1 MRRFLASLVV
11 CLFLPS
17 RLFAWNAEG
26 HMIVAQ
32 IAYNHLDSVVKNRCD
47 ALIAVA
53 LANNSS
59 GTTNFVTA
67 ACWADDFKTQ
77 LGTGIWHYI
86 DQPFSLDGTSTNG
99 VGAASFD
106 VVRAIN
112 LCITTLQNTNAAVT
126 NRATYLRYLIHFAG
140 DIQQPLHCSTAVSA
154 AHTTG
159 DAGGNS
165 FLITGT
171 WNNLHSLWDAGGGFL
186 TDSISRP
193 LNASGQTTLNNKAAT
208 LEAAYAFVGNPG
220 TIPDPQTWAAEGL
233 SLAETV
239 SYVGIAAN
247 TAPSTTYLNAAS
259 ATTMQRMATGG
270 KRLADLLNT
279 IFAPTP
285 VPVTVL
291 SPANNGFRFAWNT
304 TPGSAYRIQWKS
316 DLTNNA
322 WNDLAD
328 VTANA
333 SQTVFTNS
341 MAGDRRFYRVVG
353 LP

>member
-1 MRRFLASLVV
+1 MRKFFAGLAV
-11 CLFLPS
+11 CLFLPA
-17 RLFAWNAEG
+17 RLFAWNGEG

-32 IAYNHLDSVVKNRCD
+32 VAYNHLDAVVKNRCD

-59 GTTNFVTA
+59 GTSNFVTA

-86 DQPFSLDGTSTNG
+86 DQPFSLDGTPTNG

-106 VVRAIN
+106 VVRAIR
-112 LCITTLQNTNAAVT
+112 LCVTTLQDTSATLT
-126 NRATYLRYLIHFAG
+126 NRATCLRYLIHFVG
-140 DIQQPLHCSTAVSA
+140 DIQQPLHCSTAVSST
-154 AHTTG
+154 HPTG

-165 FLITGT
+165 FTITGT

-193 LNASGQTTLNNKAAT
+193 LNTSGQAT
-208 LEAAYAFVGNPG
+208 LVNKVATVEAAYPFAGNPG
-220 TIPDPQTWAAEGL
+220 MIPDPQTWATEGL
-233 SLAETV
+233 NLAETV
-239 SYVGIAAN
+239 SYVGIVTGA
-247 TAPSTTYLNAAS
+247 TPSASYLNSAS
-259 ATTMQRMATGG
+259 NTTTQRMAVGG

-285 VPVTVL
+285 VPLAVL
-291 SPANNGFRFAWNT
+291 SLTNNNFRFAWNT
-304 TPGSAYRIQWKS
+304 TPGSAYRIQWKP
-316 DLTNNA
+316 DLTNST
-322 WNDLAD
+322 WNDLTD
-328 VTANA
+328 VTATA
-333 SQTVFTNS
+333 SQIVFTNGVT
-341 MAGDRRFYRVVG
+341 GDRRFYRAVG

>member
-1 MRRFLASLVV
+1 MRKFLAGLLVCV
-11 CLFLPS
+11 FLPS

-47 ALIAVA
+47 TLIAVA
-53 LANNSS
+53 LASS
-59 GTTNFVTA
+59 TGTSNFVTA
-67 ACWADDFKTQ
+67 SCWADDFKSQ

-99 VGAASFD
+99 VGAAAFD

-112 LCITTLQNTNAAVT
+112 LCVTTLQDTNAAPT
-126 NRATYLRYLIHFAG
+126 NRATCLRYLIHFVG
-140 DIQQPLHCSTAVSA
+140 DVQQPLHCSTAVSA
-154 AHTTG
+154 AHPTG

-165 FLITGT
+165 FTITGT

-193 LNASGQTTLNNKAAT
+193 LNTSGQATLSNKAAT
-208 LEAAYAFVGNPG
+208 VEAAYPFAGNPG
-220 TIPDPQTWAAEGL
+220 FIPDPQTWAAEGL
-233 SLAETV
+233 NLAETV
-239 SYVGIAAN
+239 SYVGITAG
-247 TAPSTTYLNAAS
+247 TAPSASYLNTASNTAA
-259 ATTMQRMATGG
+259 QRMAAGG

-279 IFAPTP
+279 IFAATP
-285 VPVTVL
+285 IPVTVL
-291 SPANNGFRFAWNT
+291 APANNGFRFAWNT

-322 WNDLAD
+322 WNDLTD
-328 VTANA
+328 ITANA
-333 SQTVFTNS
+333 SQTVFTNGIV
-341 MAGDRRFYRVVG
+341 GDRRFYRVVG